1 MISLFL
7 TVQAMLPFASS
18 LIAKPSFAAT
28 AYDGKYYNTKEML
41 DFSDST
47 EEEINGYYQDVGNR
61 KGDDLKEYLYQ
72 KIACKTEEIQ
82 KYYLPYG
89 SGIQGVSKWYQ
100 ITDRSWSI
108 SEEIKPETF
117 RFITSSKDPRCSK
130 TFFYNMY
137 MSEAANNDSK
147 KTYSTLTNGYKVD
160 STITGFDYGNQ
171 KKGNSLYRIDKEH
184 VWAKSHGFEVVD
196 DPFVPGA
203 QTDLHHLVAADG
215 NTNSAGHNNYSYGEV
230 DKSKAKVIQNYLA
243 DGTNEISGYLDTKS
257 LTFEPTDEWKGDVA
271 RALFY
276 MATRYSKKLEPN
288 TKAEPYLI
296 LTDDTTIQDD
306 NGKCQGVQYNLST
319 LLKWNEEDPVSSYE
333 IHRNN
338 LIYHNIQN
346 NRNPFIDHPEWA
358 KRIYS
363 PSHFSAIQDSYNLH
377 VDDKI
382 DLGLDDFQSVNV
394 KIEPAGIVEV
404 KDNSITAKAP
414 GTCKVIF
421 NYEDE
426 TKTVGIE
433 VKDVLSLK
441 KEPEEKTFLLNDN
454 TTLDLNTLFTL
465 QNNFEDEKLSYV
477 SQDERI
483 FTVDGNGILKTGY
496 MPGKADLE
504 IYLIKSQEKTLFK
517 TYEVTN
523 TLSEKTM
530 IILIALLLVILI
542 VLIILIVIFSKMSK
556 KKRKKALNQVK
567 KAYKKT
573 TKQNKKR

>member
-18 LIAKPSFAAT
+18 LIAKPSFAAQ

-47 EEEINGYYQDVGNR
+47 EEEIDGYYQDVGTR
-61 KGDDLKEYLYQ
+61 KGKEFQEYLYQ
-72 KIACKTEEIQ
+72 KISCKTEEIP

-130 TFFYNMY
+130 TLFYNMY
-137 MSEAANNDSK
+137 MSEAANNDPK

-160 STITGFDYGNQ
+160 STITGFDYQNQ
-171 KKGNSLYRIDKEH
+171 RKGNSLYRIDKEH
-184 VWAKSHGFEVVD
+184 IWAKSHGFEVMGD
-196 DPFVPGA
+196 TFVPGA

-306 NGKCQGVQYNLST
+306 NGKCHGVQYNLST
-319 LLKWNEEDPVSSYE
+319 LLKWNEKDPVSSYE

-338 LIYHNIQN
+338 LIYHNVQN

-363 PSHFSAIQDSYNLH
+363 PSHFSAIQDNYNLH

-382 DLGLDDFQSVNV
+382 DLGLEDFQNVNV
-394 KIEPAGIVEV
+394 KIEPEGIVEV

-414 GTCKVIF
+414 GTCKVTF
-421 NYEDE
+421 DYDDE
-426 TKTVGIE
+426 IKTVEIE

-454 TTLDLNTLFTL
+454 TTLDLNSLFTL
-465 QNNFEDEKLSYV
+465 QNNFKDEKLNYV

-483 FTVDGNGILKTGY
+483 FTVDENGILKTGY
-496 MPGKADLE
+496 ISGKANLE
-504 IYLIKSQEKTLFK
+504 IYLIKNKEKTLFK

-523 TLSEKTM
+523 TLSKKTM
-530 IILIALLLVILI
+530 FILIGLLLVILV